1 MVLYFVGKKKKKKQE
16 ENNVGTFEVYKQL
29 EQNYSPISE
38 LIQPRDDHG
47 FLNCT
52 FQIQISFLHVP
63 NSEYK

>member
-1 MVLYFVGKKKKKKQE
+1 MLAHLKY
-16 ENNVGTFEVYKQL
+16 TSSFEQK
-29 EQNYSPISE
+29 YSPISE
-38 LIQPRDDHG
+38 LIHYQPRDDHG